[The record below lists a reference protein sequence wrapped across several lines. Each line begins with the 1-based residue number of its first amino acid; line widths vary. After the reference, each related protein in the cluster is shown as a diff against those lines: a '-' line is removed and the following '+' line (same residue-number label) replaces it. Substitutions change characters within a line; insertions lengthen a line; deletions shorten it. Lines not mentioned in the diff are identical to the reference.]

1 MSTDSNTPAA
11 ESELRQMNV
20 TLGVDLANEILATLG
35 VPVPD
40 AAELD
45 EIRIT
50 ICASDAHENSA
61 INSD

>member
-11 ESELRQMNV
+11 ESELRQMNIV
-20 TLGVDLANEILATLG
+20 LGVDLANEILATLG

-40 AAELD
+40 AADLD

-61 INSD
+61 INSN

>member
-1 MSTDSNTPAA
+1 MSNDSNTPLAGS
-11 ESELRQMNV
+11 ESRQMNI

-40 AAELD
+40 AADLD

-50 ICASDAHENSA
+50 ICESEAHRKSA
-61 INSD
+61 ESSI